1 MINFLAFYRNI
12 AHIHTDKELNRR
24 FSKVKETISTL
35 FKQNKLIVKTNTE
48 LQSYDFNKIGMDTFV
63 YSKKDTKTLCLL
75 RHIRN
80 SIAHWNINFY
90 KKEHKYFVIQD
101 YNQSGGQTAYGII
114 SIETFT
120 VLLGLQ

>member
-12 AHIHTDKELNRR
+12 SPIHTDKELNRR
-24 FSKVKETISTL
+24 FPKVKGTISSL
-35 FKQNKLIVKTNTE
+35 FERNQLILKTNTE
-48 LQSYDFNKIGMDTFV
+48 LKSYDFNKIGMDSIV

-90 KKEHKYFVIQD
+90 KKKHKYFVIQD
-101 YNQSGGQTAYGII
+101 YNQSGDQTAYGII
-114 SIETFT
+114 SIETFS

>member
-1 MINFLAFYRNI
+1 MINFLAFYKNI
-12 AHIHTDKELNRR
+12 AQIHTDKELNRR
-24 FSKVKETISTL
+24 FPKVKETISSL
-35 FKQNKLIVKTNTE
+35 FKRNQLILKTNAE
-48 LQSYDFNKIGMDTFV
+48 LQSYDFNMIGMDTIV

-90 KKEHKYFVIQD
+90 QYKHKYFRIQD
-101 YNQSGGQTAYGII
+101 YNQSGDQTAYGII

-120 VLLGLQ
+120 ALLGLQ